1 MALDL
6 ECPACQAHLRT
17 EDALLEKTVRCPQ
30 CAALLYLASP
40 EKPLPELCDMA
51 LGLEAAV
58 VEARPAAPD
67 PEPAPL
73 IVETPIEGA
82 S

>member
-6 ECPACQAHLRT
+6 ECLSCQARLRT
-17 EDALLEKTVRCPQ
+17 DNALLGKTIRCPQ

-51 LGLEAAV
+51 LGLEPTI
-58 VEARPAAPD
+58 VEPRPATPD
-67 PEPAPL
+67 PVPAPL
-73 IVETPIEGA
+73 IVETPFGGI